1 MKKISFYFFAAFY
14 GLLGISALSAQPQAS
29 SNSSDDPLLIK
40 AGDLRLVYESEKSFE
55 GTTGYHLYIRKKPGI
70 ESVMLTETT
79 KDPSGTQDNYAY
91 RALEY
96 NPINGD
102 EIRYLN
108 GKPLQSEY
116 SKYSLIDS
124 TAEKDEE
131 FGEAFH
137 IYIPSEIEYGYE
149 WTRHGKVKINRGT
162 FINIRSFSK
171 KYGDYTGTFS
181 DNPFMFDLGKIPPKK
196 QEPKVQKL
204 PQPLPQPEPEP
215 PVLQLPEEPQVK
227 EETPPIE
234 EKPLPPPPPPVEE
247 EPLPPPPAE
256 EEPAPQPEEEPQIEE
271 EIKEETPPQKEES
284 IVLTDDY
291 NPVAAASFTD
301 IANFNEGEM
310 CISKG
315 PDSIIDDITA
325 SLERISPKEK
335 TDVIF
340 AIDTTGSMKD
350 DVQKLREEWIPRL
363 TEQIKQFGDLRIGL
377 LLYRD
382 YNDTYRLMG
391 LPVKRYEFT
400 NDINVFTKNL
410 NSFVIYGNEGGDI
423 PEAVYEA
430 LYAGLTFYR
439 WRSDAYKK
447 IILIGDA
454 EPHPT
459 PRGTGKYSKELVY
472 DTAKSKNVVIDTI
485 IVPDDKSAR
494 GR

>member
-196 QEPKVQKL
+196 QEPKVQKQL
-204 PQPLPQPEPEP
+204 QPQPQPEPEPKPQPQP
-215 PVLQLPEEPQVK
+215 PVLQLPEEPQ
-227 EETPPIE
+227 
-234 EKPLPPPPPPVEE
+234 
-247 EPLPPPPAE
+247 
-256 EEPAPQPEEEPQIEE
+256 
-271 EIKEETPPQKEES
+271 IKEETPPQKEEP

-291 NPVAAASFTD
+291 NAVAAASFTD

-430 LYAGLTFYR
+430 LYAGLSFYR

-472 DTAKSKNVVIDTI
+472 NTAKSKNVVIDTI

>member
-70 ESVMLTETT
+70 ASVVLTETT

-196 QEPKVQKL
+196 QEPKVQKQL
-204 PQPLPQPEPEP
+204 QPQPQPEPEPKPQPQP
-215 PVLQLPEEPQVK
+215 PVLQLPEEPQ
-227 EETPPIE
+227 
-234 EKPLPPPPPPVEE
+234 
-247 EPLPPPPAE
+247 
-256 EEPAPQPEEEPQIEE
+256 
-271 EIKEETPPQKEES
+271 IKEETPPQKEEP

-430 LYAGLTFYR
+430 LYAGLSFYR